1 MRVRILPRILRPA
14 VAQTEVI
21 KSPMFSSPAWL
32 IAQRELTITVR
43 NRWTI
48 IVAAVFGV
56 LMVVIAWAG
65 IAAEGYGGMADFTRT
80 SASLLNLVLYVV
92 PLMAL
97 VMGTLSFA
105 GDRGT
110 AELLFSQ
117 PVSRTDVMLGKL
129 IGLFL
134 SLSGAMA
141 AGFLLA
147 GIVMYISA
155 GGAGLDGFVA
165 FAGLTFLLAMI
176 FLNIAALAAILSGR
190 RPRSFAIAIVLW
202 FVFVIFYDVVVL
214 GVASLLRGTAGST
227 TLFLSLFG
235 NPVDLVRV
243 ASLILLD
250 NVTIFG
256 AAGAALIRFLGGS
269 GWSVLVM
276 LLALALWI
284 VGPLLLAHAVL
295 RKQDI

>member
-1 MRVRILPRILRPA
+1 M
-14 VAQTEVI
+14 T
-21 KSPMFSSPAWL
+21 
-32 IAQRELTITVR
+32 
-43 NRWTI
+43 
-48 IVAAVFGV
+48 
-56 LMVVIAWAG
+56 
-65 IAAEGYGGMADFTRT
+65 DFTRT

-117 PVSRTDVMLGKL
+117 PLSRTEVMLGKL
-129 IGLFL
+129 VGLFL
-134 SLSGAMA
+134 SMSGAMG

-147 GIVMYISA
+147 GCVIFAEA
-155 GGAGLDGFVA
+155 GGRGLWGFIA
-165 FAGLTFLLAMI
+165 FAGLAFLLALI
-176 FLNIAALAAILSGR
+176 FLSIAAMASVLSGR
-190 RPRSFAIAIVLW
+190 RPRSFGIAIVLW
-202 FVFVIFYDVVVL
+202 FIFVLFYDLVVL
-214 GVASLLRGTAGST
+214 GAASLLRGQAATV

-250 NVTIFG
+250 NATIFG

-269 GWSVLVM
+269 GSSLLVL
-276 LLALALWI
+276 LLALLLWI
-284 VGPLLLAHAVL
+284 AIPLGVAHLVL
-295 RKQDI
+295 RRQDI

>member
-1 MRVRILPRILRPA
+1 MMI
-14 VAQTEVI
+14 
-21 KSPMFSSPAWL
+21 SSPVWL
-32 IAQRELTITVR
+32 IARRELVITVR

-48 IVAAVFGV
+48 IVAAVFGI
-56 LMVVIAWAG
+56 LMVAISWAG
-65 IAAEGYGGMADFTRT
+65 IAAEGYAGVTNFTRT

-110 AELLFSQ
+110 AELLFAQ

-134 SLSGAMA
+134 SMSGAMI

-147 GIVMYISA
+147 GAVILANA
-155 GGAGLDGFVA
+155 GTEGLGGFTA
-165 FAGLTFLLAMI
+165 FAGLTFLLALI
-176 FLNIAALAAILSGR
+176 FLSIAALATVLSGR
-190 RPRSFAIAIVLW
+190 RPRSFGVAIVVW
-202 FVFVIFYDVVVL
+202 FFFVLFYDLLVL
-214 GVASLLRGTAGST
+214 GIASLIRGPAAAT

-256 AAGAALIRFLGGS
+256 AAGAALVRFLGGS
-269 GWSVLVM
+269 GWSLLVLLVG
-276 LLALALWI
+276 LALWI
-284 VGPLLLAHAVL
+284 ALPLAAAHAVL
-295 RKQDI
+295 RNQDI

>member
-1 MRVRILPRILRPA
+1 MLI
-14 VAQTEVI
+14 
-21 KSPMFSSPAWL
+21 SPVWL
-32 IAQRELTITVR
+32 IAQRELVITVR

-48 IVAAVFGV
+48 IVAAVFGI
-56 LMVVIAWAG
+56 LMLVIAWAG
-65 IAAEGYGGMADFTRT
+65 IAAEGYSGTTDFTRT

-97 VMGTLSFA
+97 VMGALSFA

-134 SLSGAMA
+134 SMSGAMA
-141 AGFLLA
+141 VGFVLA
-147 GIVMYISA
+147 GSVILASSGT
-155 GGAGLDGFVA
+155 GGLGGFAA
-165 FAGLTFLLAMI
+165 FAGLTFVLALI
-176 FLNIAALAAILSGR
+176 FLCIAALATVLAGR
-190 RPRSFAIAIVLW
+190 RPRSFGIAIVLW
-202 FVFVIFYDVVVL
+202 FGFVLFYDLIVL
-214 GVASLLRGTAGST
+214 GTASLLRGQAATT

-235 NPVDLVRV
+235 NPIDLVRV

-256 AAGAALIRFLGGS
+256 AAGAALVRFLGGS
-269 GWSVLVM
+269 GWSVLVL
-276 LLALALWI
+276 LLALAFWAVL
-284 VGPLLLAHAVL
+284 PLVVAHTVL

>member
-1 MRVRILPRILRPA
+1 MLSLP
-14 VAQTEVI
+14 V
-21 KSPMFSSPAWL
+21 WL
-32 IAQRELTITVR
+32 IARRELVITIR

-48 IVAAVFGV
+48 IVAAVFGI
-56 LMVVIAWAG
+56 LMLAIAWAG
-65 IAAEGYGGMADFTRT
+65 VAAEGYGGMTDFTRT
-80 SASLLNLVLYVV
+80 SASLLNLVLYIV

-134 SLSGAMA
+134 SMSGAMA
-141 AGFLLA
+141 AGFL
-147 GIVMYISA
+147 MA
-155 GGAGLDGFVA
+155 GGVIFVNAGASGLGGFAA
-165 FAGLTFLLAMI
+165 FAGLTLLLALV
-176 FLNIAALAAILSGR
+176 FLSIAALATVLSGR
-190 RPRSFAIAIVLW
+190 QPRSFGVAIVLW
-202 FVFVIFYDVVVL
+202 FVFVLFYDLVVL
-214 GVASLLRGTAGST
+214 GAASLLRGQAATT

-256 AAGAALIRFLGGS
+256 AAGAALVRFLGGS
-269 GWSVLVM
+269 GWSVL
-276 LLALALWI
+276 LLVVALLLWI
-284 VGPLLLAHAVL
+284 ALPLASAHVVL